1 MLIQQGSSRNNQ
13 GINSQQNNNFNQAL
27 QTINQIKSSKNP
39 NQMLQMLASKNPN
52 VANAINLANQYG
64 GDYQK
69 AFYEEARRR
78 GIDPNQILGLLK

>member
-1 MLIQQGSSRNNQ
+1 MLIQQGSNRNNQ
-13 GINSQQNNNFNQAL
+13 GINSQQNDNFNQAL
-27 QTINQIKSSKNP
+27 QTINQIKNSKNP

-52 VANAINLANQYG
+52 VANAINLANKYG

-78 GIDPNQILGLLK
+78 GIDPNQIIGLLK

>member
-1 MLIQQGSSRNNQ
+1 
-13 GINSQQNNNFNQAL
+13 
-27 QTINQIKSSKNP
+27 
-39 NQMLQMLASKNPN
+39 MLQMLASKNPN

>member
-1 MLIQQGSSRNNQ
+1 MLIQQGNNRNNQ
-13 GINSQQNNNFNQAL
+13 EINNQQNDNLNQAL

-64 GDYQK
+64 GDYRK
-69 AFYEEARRR
+69 AFYEEARKR

>member
-1 MLIQQGSSRNNQ
+1 MLIQQGSNKNNQ
-13 GINSQQNNNFNQAL
+13 GINSQQNDNFNQAL

-39 NQMLQMLASKNPN
+39 NQMLQILASKNPN

-69 AFYEEARRR
+69 AFYEEARKR
-78 GIDPNQILGLLK
+78 GIDPNQILGMLK